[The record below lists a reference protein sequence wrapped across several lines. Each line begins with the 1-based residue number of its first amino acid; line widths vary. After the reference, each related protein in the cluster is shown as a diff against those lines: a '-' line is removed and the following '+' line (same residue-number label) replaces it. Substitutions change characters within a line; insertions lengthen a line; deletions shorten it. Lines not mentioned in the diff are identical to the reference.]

1 MILLKAIDR
10 AVTRFCYRH
19 PNFGIRN
26 LMLYL
31 VAASGI
37 FYVFYMMDTTGSLM
51 SYITFNPAMIL
62 RGQVWRIFTFLLMP
76 IGDNIFFE
84 VIALYFY
91 YFIGSSL
98 ERQWGTARF
107 TIYYLSGIL
116 FNVVYGFVIYLILT
130 PTLGGAVAGS
140 FVGFSMSASYLNL
153 SMFFAFASIWP
164 DAQVLLFFIIPI
176 RMKWLALV
184 DALFFL
190 VSILRNMGVFPMNL
204 LPLVAILNF
213 FLFCWDGLRHNL
225 IRTRGFSK
233 RRGQFRSAIHQSR
246 EEERVQGYRHKCS
259 VCGRTDVTNP
269 ELEFRYCSK
278 CQGYHCFCQDH
289 INNHVHFTQ

>member
-1 MILLKAIDR
+1 MKSLDR
-10 AVTRFCYRH
+10 AITRFCHKH

-37 FYVFYMMDTTGSLM
+37 FYVFYMMDSTGTLM
-51 SYITFNPAMIL
+51 SYIYFDPNMIL
-62 RGQVWRIFTFLLMP
+62 HGQLWRLVTFLLMP
-76 IGDNIFFE
+76 IDGNILFE
-84 VIALYFY
+84 AVALYFY

-98 ERQWGTARF
+98 EHQWGKARF
-107 TIYYLSGIL
+107 TIYYLSGVL
-116 FNVVYGFVIYLILT
+116 FNIIFGFILYFVVRPSVGAMAG
-130 PTLGGAVAGS
+130 PMLGG
-140 FVGFSMSASYLNL
+140 SMNASYLNL

-164 DAQVLLFFIIPI
+164 DARVLLFFFIPI
-176 RMKWLALV
+176 KMKWLALV
-184 DALFFL
+184 DAAFFIF
-190 VSILRNMGVFPMNL
+190 SILRNMSIFPLNL

-213 FLFCWDGLRHNL
+213 FVFCGAELFSHFRRDRAVY
-225 IRTRGFSK
+225 K
-233 RRGQFRSAIHQSR
+233 RRAQWDRAVNEAKR
-246 EEERVQGYRHKCS
+246 EEQSQPYRHKCS

-289 INNHVHFTQ
+289 INNHVHFTE